1 MGFFT
6 HPPSLDIIGHG
17 FFSLLGSG
25 ENAGISRRPGDGAA
39 LLLLESLGGSSGENE
54 RPPQG
59 EDELAQGSDGHEQ
72 GISSEPRPARASRGV
87 NGTALD
93 LDKLDG
99 TWLLQYTS
107 APDVLSIL
115 QAGEFPFFKAGQIYQ
130 KFECKGRFDGG
141 QVVNVVRWSI
151 PGLLQDAEGAT
162 LFVTAGFSVVS
173 ARTIQLEFK
182 EARLG
187 EVLISE
193 EVQALLAPAV
203 LPRTF
208 LNLQILQAINSLDV
222 RVPLRGRRPSNERRS
237 LGLLYYLTYLDN
249 DMLLG
254 RAIGSGGVFVFGKT
268 QSF

>member
-1 MGFFT
+1 MARLSSCSRASAAHQERT
-6 HPPSLDIIGHG
+6 RDLHKAKM
-17 FFSLLGSG
+17 SLLKAVMDTSRGSR
-25 ENAGISRRPGDGAA
+25 ASQDQRA
-39 LLLLESLGGSSGENE
+39 LLEESMVEVESF
-54 RPPQG
+54 
-59 EDELAQGSDGHEQ
+59 DA
-72 GISSEPRPARASRGV
+72 
-87 NGTALD
+87 GTALD

>member
-1 MGFFT
+1 MARLSSCSRASAALQSHQERT
-6 HPPSLDIIGHG
+6 RDLHKAKM
-17 FFSLLGSG
+17 SLLKAVIDTSRGSR
-25 ENAGISRRPGDGAA
+25 ASQDQRA
-39 LLLLESLGGSSGENE
+39 LLEESMVEVESF
-54 RPPQG
+54 
-59 EDELAQGSDGHEQ
+59 DA
-72 GISSEPRPARASRGV
+72 
-87 NGTALD
+87 GTALD

-107 APDVLSIL
+107 ASDVLSIL

-151 PGLLQDAEGAT
+151 PGLLQDGEGAT

-193 EVQALLAPAV
+193 ELQALLAPAV